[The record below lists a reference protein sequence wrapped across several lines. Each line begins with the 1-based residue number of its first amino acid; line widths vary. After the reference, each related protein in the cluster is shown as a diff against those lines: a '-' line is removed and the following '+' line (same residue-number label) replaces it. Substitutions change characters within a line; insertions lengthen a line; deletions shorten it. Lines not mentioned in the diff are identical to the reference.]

1 MNSASIH
8 GMRGFGLVLAAAVCW
23 GTTGTA
29 QVFAPD
35 GATPL
40 AVGAL
45 RLLIGGSALLL
56 FAVGRRQLRWRGWP
70 PAATATAIGAIAGY
84 QLFFFA
90 GVARTGVAVGT
101 VVAIGAAPVLAGV
114 MGLLFL
120 GERPTRRWLAATL
133 LAVMGCTLLIT
144 TGSNVTGDDVRIDLV
159 GVILAIGAGAAYAL
173 YTIASKDLLRVQP
186 PDAVTA
192 VAFFGG
198 AMLLAPLFFFVDLTW
213 LAQPQGVLVALHL
226 GLVTTALAYML
237 YIRGLLTLPTATAV
251 TLALAE
257 PLTAALLGTLVLGER
272 LSVPAQV
279 GMALVFAGLIV
290 LTTSVRRRQVAVA
303 PTTKPTLH
311 R

>member
-1 MNSASIH
+1 MNLASTH

-29 QVFAPD
+29 QAFAPA

-45 RLLIGGSALLL
+45 RLLIGGSVLLL
-56 FAVGRRQLRWRGWP
+56 WALGRRQMRWRGWP
-70 PAATATAIGAIAGY
+70 VAATAMAIGAIAGY

-101 VVAIGAAPVLAGV
+101 VVAIGAAPVLAGLL
-114 MGLLFL
+114 GLLLL
-120 GERPTRRWLAATL
+120 GERPTLRWLAATV
-133 LAVMGCTLLIT
+133 LAVAGCTLLIA
-144 TGSNVTGDDVRIDLV
+144 TGGDLQIDLP
-159 GVILAIGAGAAYAL
+159 GVILAIGAGGAYAL
-173 YTIASKDLLRVQP
+173 YTIASKELLRVQP

-198 AMLLAPLFFFVDLTW
+198 ALLLAPLLFFVDLAW
-213 LAQPQGVLVALHL
+213 LTQSQGVLVALHL
-226 GLVTTALAYML
+226 GMVTTALAYML

-272 LSVPAQV
+272 LTLAALV
-279 GMALVFAGLIV
+279 GMALIFAGLLV
-290 LTTSVRRRQVAVA
+290 LTTSVWRRQAGVAQ
-303 PTTKPTLH
+303 TTQSTVH
-311 R
+311 

>member
-1 MNSASIH
+1 MNLTSTY
-8 GMRGFGLVLAAAVCW
+8 GMRSFGWVLAAAICW

-29 QVFAPD
+29 QALAPA

-40 AVGAL
+40 AVGTL

-56 FAVGRRQLRWRGWP
+56 WALGRRQLRWRGWP
-70 PAATATAIGAIAGY
+70 PAAIATAIGAIAGY

-101 VVAIGAAPVLAGV
+101 VVAIGAAPVLAGLL
-114 MGLLFL
+114 GLLLL
-120 GERPTRRWLAATL
+120 GERPTLRWLAATS
-133 LAVMGCTLLIT
+133 LAIAGCTLLIT
-144 TGSNVTGDDVRIDLV
+144 ADGDLQIDLP
-159 GVILAIGAGAAYAL
+159 GVILAIGAGGAYAL

-198 AMLLAPLFFFVDLTW
+198 ALLLAPLLFFVDLAW
-213 LAQPQGVLVALHL
+213 LAQPQGMLAALHL
-226 GLVTTALAYML
+226 GVVTTALAYML
-237 YIRGLLTLPTATAV
+237 YIRGLLTLPTTTAV

-272 LSVPAQV
+272 LTAPALS
-279 GMALVFAGLIV
+279 GMALIFAGLIV
-290 LTTSVRRRQVAVA
+290 LTSGAWRRPQSVAA
-303 PTTKPTLH
+303 PTAKPTF
-311 R
+311 